1 MGTKNQRQRGGA
13 SLALAVALTAVL
25 AAACA
30 AEIAYVG
37 VFGGG
42 LAIYVVDEASLKA
55 RPLTSGP
62 VDTAPA
68 WSPDGTRIAF
78 ARWVGDAPDL
88 FVIDADG
95 THLTRLTDTPGQDA
109 EPVWK
114 PDGTALAFL
123 SEADGATAAYLGD
136 PDGANLRRF
145 PGSLTGSA
153 LWTGRRMANSSPSTA
168 SLTTRFTCSSWTSR
182 RKRFANSRACLA
194 LAQAGHLTEASSRLV
209 AILTSAS
216 SGRMARACGGWQDK
230 GAATNTRRGRP
241 TERGSRTS
249 RTTSAAT

>member
-25 AAACA
+25 AAACP

-114 PDGTALAFL
+114 PDGTALA
-123 SEADGATAAYLGD
+123 SRA
-136 PDGANLRRF
+136 
-145 PGSLTGSA
+145 SLTGSA

-194 LAQAGHLTEASSRLV
+194 LAQAGHLTEASSRL
-209 AILTSAS
+209 AGILTSAS